1 MKKILLTV
9 STVILLSSYC
19 LAQTDNAIEKTKTGL
34 FKNQAAYKKCGITMS
49 NAQFFKLIG
58 DDPNMGEFVKPLA
71 INYMGDAL
79 LTAASS
85 VLIFWPLGEVIAGN
99 DDPNWTLA
107 YIGAGC
113 ALLSI
118 PFKKGFE
125 KNADKAMKFYNN
137 GYQKVA
143 VDFRL
148 NLNANGLG
156 LAMKF

>member
-1 MKKILLTV
+1 MIKSYLLFCLFFVV
-9 STVILLSSYC
+9 SIFC
-19 LAQTDNAIEKTKTGL
+19 NAQVEDDIKKTKTGL
-34 FKNQAAYKKCGITMS
+34 FKKQSAYKKCGITMS

-58 DDPNMGEFVKPLA
+58 EDPNMSEFVKPLA

-79 LTAASS
+79 LTTASS
-85 VLIFWPLGEVIAGN
+85 LLIFWPIGSLIAGN
-99 DDPNWTLA
+99 EDPNWTLA
-107 YIGAGC
+107 YIGVGC

-137 GYQKVA
+137 GYQKV
-143 VDFRL
+143 VVGFEL
-148 NLNANGLG
+148 NLNSNGLG